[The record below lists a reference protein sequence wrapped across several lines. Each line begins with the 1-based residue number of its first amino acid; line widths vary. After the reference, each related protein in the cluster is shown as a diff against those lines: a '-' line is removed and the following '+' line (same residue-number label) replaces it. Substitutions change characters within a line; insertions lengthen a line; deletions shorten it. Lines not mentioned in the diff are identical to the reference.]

1 MPIVAVTKD
10 NYQKVVE
17 ENNERILL
25 EFWASWCGPC
35 RMFATTLES
44 LSADGADFL
53 IGKIN
58 IDEEKQL
65 SEKFNISSVPTLV
78 LMEKGKE
85 MKRAT
90 GVASK
95 EAILQM
101 VNGET

>member
-1 MPIVAVTKD
+1 MPIVAVTNE
-10 NYQKVVE
+10 NYKKVVE
-17 ENNERILL
+17 ENNEKILL
-25 EFWASWCGPC
+25 EFWSSHCGPC

-44 LSADGADFL
+44 LSNDTADFL

-85 MKRAT
+85 MKRAS

-95 EAILQM
+95 QAILQM
-101 VNGET
+101 VNGDT